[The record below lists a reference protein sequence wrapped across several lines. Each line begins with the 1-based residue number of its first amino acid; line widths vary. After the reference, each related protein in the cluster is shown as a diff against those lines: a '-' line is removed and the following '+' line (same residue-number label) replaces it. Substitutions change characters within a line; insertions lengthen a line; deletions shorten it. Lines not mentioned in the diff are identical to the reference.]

1 MKTTELKNANEWFKI
16 HDIPTSILEQV
27 GRKGYS
33 LYIDIGNFELQLA
46 EEEIQYRANEYIRLK
61 ENNLLTK
68 TK

>member
-16 HDIPTSILEQV
+16 HDIPTSILM
-27 GRKGYS
+27 GKKGHS